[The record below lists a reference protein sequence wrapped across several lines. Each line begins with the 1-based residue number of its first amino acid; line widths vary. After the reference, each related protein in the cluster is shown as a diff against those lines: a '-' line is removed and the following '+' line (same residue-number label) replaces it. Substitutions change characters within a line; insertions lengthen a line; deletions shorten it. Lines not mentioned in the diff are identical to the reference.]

1 MVTTDA
7 DVRAAM
13 KTGLDAPVSPRALE
27 LIQYIQQSFGPS
39 TAAIVHYGSRA
50 NKSGSRPDS
59 AYDFFVIVDDYEAA
73 FLSFAAAA
81 HPRFSARSAVMLSKF
96 LPPSIVAL
104 THLPANA
111 EGEHN
116 TAKCAVMS
124 LRDLAI
130 ACAPDSPDHFA
141 KGRLFQQLQLAY
153 TRDSAAREAVE
164 GAIVA
169 ARLATFDWG
178 SPYLP
183 AQFDAEAY
191 CRRLL
196 ETSYA
201 GEIRVETQA
210 RIHELL
216 AAQGPTLCGMY
227 DRLLADRVDAGILRR
242 VDGGYEQINPPS
254 KAKKAKVDS
263 YFRRSKARATTRW
276 VKLIWLYD
284 DWLEYLNQKLG
295 RRANHSI
302 DLTPQ
307 ERRWPFLLLWPKLFR
322 YIASR
327 R

>member
-7 DVRAAM
+7 DVRTAM
-13 KTGLDAPVSPRALE
+13 KMGLDAPVSPRALE
-27 LIQYIQQSFGPS
+27 LIKYIQESFGTS
-39 TAAIVHYGSRA
+39 TAAIIHYGSRA
-50 NKSGSRPDS
+50 QKSGSRADS

-73 FLSFAAAA
+73 FLSFASSA
-81 HPRFSARSAVMLSKF
+81 HPRFSARTAVSLSRF

-111 EGEHN
+111 EEHN
-116 TAKCAVMS
+116 QAKCAVLS
-124 LRDLAI
+124 LKDLAI
-130 ACAPDSPDHFA
+130 VSASDSPDHFA
-141 KGRLFQQLQLAY
+141 KGRLFQQLQLAF

-164 GAIVA
+164 DAIIA
-169 ARLATFDWG
+169 ARLSTFEWG

-183 AQFDAEAY
+183 ARFSAEDY

-216 AAQGPTLCGMY
+216 AAQGSTLYAMY
-227 DRLLADRVDAGILRR
+227 DQLLASLAEEGTLRR
-242 VDGGYEQINPPS
+242 VNGRYEQVNPPS
-254 KAKKAKVDS
+254 AARKAKVDS
-263 YFRRSKARATTRW
+263 YFRRSKARATMRW

-295 RRANHSI
+295 RRANHVI

>member
-27 LIQYIQQSFGPS
+27 LIRYIQQSFGPS
-39 TAAIVHYGSRA
+39 TAAIIHYGSRA
-50 NKSGSRPDS
+50 QKSGSRADS

-81 HPRFSARSAVMLSKF
+81 HPRFSARSAVTLSRF

-111 EGEHN
+111 EEHN
-116 TAKCAVMS
+116 TAKCAVLS
-124 LRDLAI
+124 LKDLAI
-130 ACAPDSPDHFA
+130 ECSPDSPDHFV
-141 KGRLFQQLQLAY
+141 KGRLFQQLQLAW
-153 TRDSAAREAVE
+153 TRDSACREAVE
-164 GAIVA
+164 DAIVA
-169 ARLATFDWG
+169 ARMATFDWG

-183 AQFDAEAY
+183 RQFDAEEY

-196 ETSYA
+196 KTSYA
-201 GEIRVETQA
+201 GEIRVETEA
-210 RIHELL
+210 RIYELL
-216 AAQGPTLCGMY
+216 AAQGSTLCAMY
-227 DRLLADRVDAGILRR
+227 DQLLADRVEQGIVRR
-242 VDGGYEQINPPS
+242 VNGRYELVSPPT

-263 YFRRSKARATTRW
+263 YFRRSKARATMRW

-295 RRANHSI
+295 RRANHVV